1 MGFLYR
7 QSAKLVT
14 IDLINRSNPP
24 IVCSGCEVH
33 FFRFAS
39 GSTMH
44 HHLSITL
51 IACLLLG
58 WPAFIEAA
66 ESDKGPNLGE
76 DDVSAEVEALLRDA
90 RHGKPDAQT
99 KVGHAYRDGDGVQQ
113 NIEEAIKWYTSA
125 SVQQEP
131 EALHALGLL
140 HCNGNGVLQD
150 FPKSK
155 TFFKRASDLGFAD
168 ASETLAL
175 LAGHG
180 MGEIQDIPLSHQWTL
195 KAAEQGKP
203 SAMLRCGR
211 QYERGEGVEPDLKEA
226 FGWYLRAAE
235 SGLPEAQHLAGF
247 SYYLGKGVDP
257 DPAASF
263 AWLHLAAE
271 KKASGAAEAR
281 DMVGST
287 LTQSQVTRA
296 WDLMQAFRKQALPV
310 EESEDSVSEPSP
322 SEP

>member
-1 MGFLYR
+1 
-7 QSAKLVT
+7 
-14 IDLINRSNPP
+14 
-24 IVCSGCEVH
+24 
-33 FFRFAS
+33 
-39 GSTMH
+39 
-44 HHLSITL
+44 
-51 IACLLLG
+51 
-58 WPAFIEAA
+58 
-66 ESDKGPNLGE
+66 
-76 DDVSAEVEALLRDA
+76 
-90 RHGKPDAQT
+90 
-99 KVGHAYRDGDGVQQ
+99 
-113 NIEEAIKWYTSA
+113 
-125 SVQQEP
+125 
-131 EALHALGLL
+131 
-140 HCNGNGVLQD
+140 
-150 FPKSK
+150 
-155 TFFKRASDLGFAD
+155 
-168 ASETLAL
+168 
-175 LAGHG
+175 
-180 MGEIQDIPLSHQWTL
+180 LSHQWTL

-203 SAMLRCGR
+203 SAMLRCAR

>member
-1 MGFLYR
+1 MGLLYR

-14 IDLINRSNPP
+14 IDLINRLNPP
-24 IVCSGCEVH
+24 IVYNGCEVH

-44 HHLSITL
+44 HHLSITF

-90 RHGKPDAQT
+90 LLGKPDAQT
-99 KVGHAYRDGDGVQQ
+99 KLGHAYRDGDGVQR

-155 TFFKRASDLGFAD
+155 AFFKRASDLGFAD

-180 MGEIQDIPLSHQWTL
+180 MGEIQDLSLSHQWTL

-203 SAMLRCGR
+203 SAMLRCAR
-211 QYERGEGVEPDLKEA
+211 QYERGEGVEPDVKKA
-226 FGWYLRAAE
+226 FDWYLRAAE

-247 SYYLGKGVDP
+247 SYFIGKGVDP

-271 KKASGAAEAR
+271 KNASGAAEAR
-281 DMVGST
+281 DMVGSR
-287 LTQSQVTRA
+287 LSQSQVTRA
-296 WDLMQAFRKQALPV
+296 WDLMQTFRKQALPV
-310 EESEDSVSEPSP
+310 EESLDPVSETSP

>member
-1 MGFLYR
+1 M
-7 QSAKLVT
+7 
-14 IDLINRSNPP
+14 DLIKRSNPP
-24 IVCSGCEVH
+24 IVDRGCEVH

-58 WPAFIEAA
+58 CPAFIEAA
-66 ESDKGPNLGE
+66 ESDKGPPGLVVSRATEEQHASLGE
-76 DDVSAEVEALLRDA
+76 DDVSAEVEALLRVA
-90 RHGKPDAQT
+90 RQGKPDAQT
-99 KVGHAYRDGDGVQQ
+99 KVGHAYRDGDGVQR

-150 FPKSK
+150 FPESK

-168 ASETLAL
+168 ASEILAL

-180 MGEIQDIPLSHQWTL
+180 MGEIQDLPLSHQWTL

-203 SAMLRCGR
+203 SAMLRCAR

-235 SGLPEAQHLAGF
+235 SGLPEAQHLVGF

-271 KKASGAAEAR
+271 KNASGAAEAR

-287 LTQSQVTRA
+287 LSQSQVTRA
-296 WDLMQAFRKQALPV
+296 WDLMQAF
-310 EESEDSVSEPSP
+310 
-322 SEP
+322 